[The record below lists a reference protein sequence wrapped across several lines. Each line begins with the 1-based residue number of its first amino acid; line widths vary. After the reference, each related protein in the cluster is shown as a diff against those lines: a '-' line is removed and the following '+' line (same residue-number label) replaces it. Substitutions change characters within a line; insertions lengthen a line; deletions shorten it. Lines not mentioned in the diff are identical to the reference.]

1 MTVKRR
7 IVIVDDHP
15 MVREGLK
22 GRLSLEPDLEVC
34 GEAEEVVSAVQL
46 IEQAA
51 PDLAVVDVSLGSGSG
66 IDLIRRLRARDCQVP
81 VLMLSMYEENLYA
94 DRALRAGAMGYVSKN
109 ASSKTI
115 IDAVRHVLSGRM
127 YLSPE
132 YSELLAHRIA
142 LGREGLSDDPVT
154 ALSDR
159 ELEVFRL
166 IGSGRTTAELASEL
180 HLSIHTVDTHRQ
192 RIKSKPELQSAAALS
207 CAAAQWVLENG

>member
-1 MTVKRR
+1 MTIKRR

-46 IEQAA
+46 IEEAA

-81 VLMLSMYEENLYA
+81 VLILSMYDAELYA

-115 IDAVRHVLSGRM
+115 IEAVRQVLSGRM

-132 YSELLAHRIA
+132 YSEQLAHRIA

-180 HLSIHTVDTHRQ
+180 HLSVHTVETHRQ
-192 RIKSKPELQSAAALS
+192 RIKNKLELQSAAALS
-207 CAAAQWVLENG
+207 RAAAQWVLENG